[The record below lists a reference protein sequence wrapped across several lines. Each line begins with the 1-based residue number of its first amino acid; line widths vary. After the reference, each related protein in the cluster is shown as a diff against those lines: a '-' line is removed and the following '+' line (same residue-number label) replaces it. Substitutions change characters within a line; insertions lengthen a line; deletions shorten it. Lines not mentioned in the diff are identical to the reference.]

1 MVFRVLDKSSCQQ
14 DSSLMTSFLWKTVEV
29 CLLHMHF
36 RGFLCAPVV
45 SSAGVLIIL
54 FPSLGAAS
62 VNYQA
67 ASGAQIL
74 QNLKSVYKGFLSK
87 GALVIVS

>member
-45 SSAGVLIIL
+45 SSAGVLITL
-54 FPSLGAAS
+54 FPSLSS
-62 VNYQA
+62 VRGGLSQLPGCIWSTNFT
-67 ASGAQIL
+67 
-74 QNLKSVYKGFLSK
+74 KSEISL
-87 GALVIVS
+87 